1 MVFFLVVSCSS
12 RMSILIETKEKVG
25 LTMLPNE
32 RLARINEL
40 AKKAKTTGLT
50 EHEAKEQSKLRRE
63 YLEVFRSSVLNT
75 LTNVKIIDPMGDD
88 VTPDKI
94 KQLKSKKKL
103 H

>member
-1 MVFFLVVSCSS
+1 
-12 RMSILIETKEKVG
+12 
-25 LTMLPNE
+25 MLPNE

-40 AKKAKTTGLT
+40 AKKAKTTGLS
-50 EHEAKEQSKLRRE
+50 EQEAREQSKLRRE
-63 YLEVFRSSVLNT
+63 YLEIFRSSMLNT

-94 KQLKSKKKL
+94 KQLQNKNKL

>member
-1 MVFFLVVSCSS
+1 
-12 RMSILIETKEKVG
+12 MSIYIETKKKVG

-40 AKKAKTTGLT
+40 AKKAKTTGLS
-50 EHEAKEQSKLRRE
+50 EQEAREQSKLRRE
-63 YLEVFRSSVLNT
+63 YLEIFRSSMLNT

-88 VTPDKI
+88 VTPNKI
-94 KQLKSKKKL
+94 KQLQNKNKL